1 MVIHYFRTSIFS
13 IIFILSICLFSCH
26 PAKRNQQSKN
36 NTENISSSPVDL
48 DTLGAEVEFQN
59 FDSLVR
65 IYEDPERENWQSP
78 DLILEKMGNLKGKI
92 VADIGVGTG
101 YFAFRLINH
110 GASVIGIDIDKRFL
124 DYIEDRKAEL
134 SPQIASKLVTRLS
147 LPESPS
153 LNSNEVNWV
162 LIVNTYH
169 FLDNRVA
176 YLKKLITALKPS
188 GKIIIV
194 DFRKGYS
201 PVGPAETEKVPTE
214 VITTEVTDAGFKI
227 SEIDEQSLQ
236 YQYILIASK
245 P

>member
-1 MVIHYFRTSIFS
+1 MIIHYLRTNIFS
-13 IIFILSICLFSCH
+13 LILIFSFGLLSCISSH
-26 PAKRNQQSKN
+26 RNHRAKGNS
-36 NTENISSSPVDL
+36 ENISSSTSGFDS
-48 DTLGAEVEFQN
+48 LGAEVEFED

-78 DLILEKMGNLKGKI
+78 DLILQKMGNLTGKT

-110 GASVIGIDIDKRFL
+110 GANVIGIDIDKRFL
-124 DYIEDRKAEL
+124 DYIEERKAEL
-134 SPQIASKLVTRLS
+134 SPLIASKLVTRLS

-153 LNSNEVNWV
+153 LNSSEVNWV

-169 FLDNRVA
+169 FLNNRVS
-176 YLKKLITALKPS
+176 YLKKLLTSLKPG

-201 PVGPAETEKVPTE
+201 PVGPSESEKVPTG
-214 VITTEVTDAGFKI
+214 VITGRR
-227 SEIDEQSLQ
+227 
-236 YQYILIASK
+236 
-245 P
+245 

>member
-1 MVIHYFRTSIFS
+1 MIIQYLQMRIFYIFFIS
-13 IIFILSICLFSCH
+13 SFIFISCG
-26 PAKRNQQSKN
+26 PGQRNQHVKN
-36 NTENISSSPVDL
+36 NPEKSNSSLPDN
-48 DTLGAEVEFQN
+48 DTVGAEIEFEN

-78 DLILEKMGNLKGKI
+78 DLILEKMGNLKGKT

-124 DYIEDRKAEL
+124 DYIEERRAEL
-134 SPQIASKLVTRLS
+134 PPQIASKLVTRLS
-147 LPESPS
+147 VPESPS
-153 LNSNEVNWV
+153 LNNNEVNWV

-169 FLDNRVA
+169 FLNNRVL
-176 YLKKLITALKPS
+176 YLKKLLASLKS
-188 GKIIIV
+188 DGKIIIV
-194 DFRKGYS
+194 DFRKGNS
-201 PVGPAETEKVPTE
+201 PVGPPESEMVPTE
-214 VITTEVTDAGFKI
+214 VITNEVIDAGFRI
-227 SEIDEQSLQ
+227 AEVDEHSLQ